1 MKISYEIDNDPK
13 AFLKNPILQPYTSK
27 QDKIS
32 EIVWCDKWNI
42 YVNGR
47 SSFQSL

>member
-27 QDKIS
+27 KFKNS
-32 EIVWCDKWNI
+32 EVI
-42 YVNGR
+42 
-47 SSFQSL
+47 